1 MFVALF
7 NVLAP
12 VFITLG
18 LGYAWAKLKLDIDPT
33 FISRIV
39 INIGSPALLFHG
51 LTTMEAG
58 GGDEFVTVV
67 LVAIS
72 IIAILLAVNA
82 VMLKILR
89 KPLEGWLH
97 PLTFPNWG
105 NLGLPICMFAF
116 GDEGLTL
123 ALAFYAVASV
133 VQLTIGF
140 LIAAGEWKPVLLM
153 RMPMIYAIG
162 AALAFMGAGVTPPVW
177 LLNTTKL
184 VGGLM
189 IPMMLLALGAS
200 LAQLGSG
207 RRWETVGYVLY
218 RFVLGISLALAAVW
232 ILDLEGAARG
242 VVLIQGA
249 MPIAVLN
256 YLLAAR
262 FNRQPEF
269 VASLVFLSTLLT
281 LVTIPL
287 VLTFVL

>member
-1 MFVALF
+1 MFSALF

-18 LGYAWAKLKLDIDPT
+18 IGYAWARFKLEIDPT

-39 INIGSPALLFHG
+39 INIGSPALVFHG
-51 LTTMEAG
+51 LTTMDT
-58 GGDEFVTVV
+58 GGDIFITLVI
-67 LVAIS
+67 VAIA
-72 IIAILLAVNA
+72 IIAVLLAVNA
-82 VMLKILR
+82 AVLKFLK
-89 KPLEGWLH
+89 KPLNGWLH

-133 VQLTIGF
+133 VQLTLGF

-153 RMPMIYAIG
+153 RMPMVYAII
-162 AALAFMGAGVTPPVW
+162 AALSFMAADITPPIW
-177 LLNTTKL
+177 LLNTAKL
-184 VGGLM
+184 IGGLM

-200 LAQLGSG
+200 LAQLATG
-207 RRWETVGYVLY
+207 RRRETVGYVFY
-218 RFVLGISLALAAVW
+218 RFALGLGLALAAVW

-281 LVTIPL
+281 LVTIPA
-287 VLTFVL
+287 VLMFVL

>member
-1 MFVALF
+1 
-7 NVLAP
+7 
-12 VFITLG
+12 
-18 LGYAWAKLKLDIDPT
+18 
-33 FISRIV
+33 
-39 INIGSPALLFHG
+39 
-51 LTTMEAG
+51 
-58 GGDEFVTVV
+58 
-67 LVAIS
+67 
-72 IIAILLAVNA
+72 
-82 VMLKILR
+82 
-89 KPLEGWLH
+89 
-97 PLTFPNWG
+97 
-105 NLGLPICMFAF
+105 MFAF

>member
-1 MFVALF
+1 MFIALF

-18 LGYAWAKLKLDIDPT
+18 IGYVWARFKLEIDPT
-33 FISRIV
+33 FISRVV
-39 INIGSPALLFHG
+39 INIGSPALVFHG

-58 GGDEFVTVV
+58 GGDEFITLV
-67 LVAIS
+67 LVAIT
-72 IIAILLAVNA
+72 IIAVLLAVNT
-82 VMLKILR
+82 VVLKLLD
-89 KPLEGWLH
+89 KPLQGWLH

-105 NLGLPICMFAF
+105 NLGLPLCMFAF
-116 GDEGLTL
+116 GSEGLTL

-133 VQLTIGF
+133 VQLTLGF

-153 RMPMIYAIG
+153 RMPMVYAIG
-162 AALAFMGAGVTPPVW
+162 AALAFMAAGVTPPLW

-184 VGGLM
+184 ISGLM

-200 LAQLGSG
+200 LAQMQSG
-207 RRWETVGYVLY
+207 RRLETAGYVIY
-218 RFVLGISLALAAVW
+218 RFVLGLSLAVAVVW
-232 ILDLEGAARG
+232 ILDLEGTARG

-262 FNRQPEF
+262 FNRQPDF

-281 LVTIPL
+281 LITIPL